1 MTQSATFENQRVIY
15 SHRDGRIVTVL
26 NSEDRCIWTGE
37 TLADICSREDP
48 ARLFEILTMEQ
59 ANELSH
65 HHARERLCKGPK
77 SVTAEQFEEML
88 NILPP
93 VNWAGG
99 GGSESFMVSELIT
112 HNLATYY
119 IRLGSAHFSL
129 VEETGKTHQ
138 QLVAMCSDFYHP
150 SDLDFRGRNYY
161 STPEHSETT
170 GG

>member
-1 MTQSATFENQRVIY
+1 MTQTATFENQRVIY

-65 HHARERLCKGPK
+65 HHARERLCKGPQ
-77 SVTAEQFEEML
+77 SVTAEKFEEML

-119 IRLGSAHFSL
+119 VRLGSAHFSL

-150 SDLDFRGRNYY
+150 CDLNTEGNCYALTGKHR
-161 STPEHSETT
+161 ETT
-170 GG
+170 EG